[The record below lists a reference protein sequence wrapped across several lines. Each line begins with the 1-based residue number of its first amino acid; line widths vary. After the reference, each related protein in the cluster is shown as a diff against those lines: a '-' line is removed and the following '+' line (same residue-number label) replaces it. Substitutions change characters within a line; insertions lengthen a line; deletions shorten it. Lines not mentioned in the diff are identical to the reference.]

1 MGLQRVRHN
10 RRDLASILLRPR
22 DRIWVSR
29 IVGRCF
35 TLGATRDTPSMDIT
49 ENVFFE
55 LRKFLEFCDHSSI
68 TPNRYSVTGSST
80 LISIFNSQSNIDL
93 CLKRIK
99 LGLAKATF
107 FLKKYLFL
115 YYLFRLSRFLVA
127 AGETL
132 VSTRD

>member
-35 TLGATRDTPSMDIT
+35 TLEATRDTPSMDIT